1 MKLKTLTIAL
11 CTLMMSA
18 LMLTGCDE
26 NGLPTD
32 DELQEFS
39 DGVTQFSEFM
49 SEFNENMEYFT
60 EGMKEFSDVAQDIQD
75 NIESATGT
83 EFEVGVSE
91 VVDFAETA
99 GEWSKEVEDVA
110 NTLEDVAP
118 TIGEL
123 NADVATVA
131 QDLAEFYDKAQ
142 LEELISDLEALTA
155 K

>member
-1 MKLKTLTIAL
+1 MKLKTVTIAL

-26 NGLPTD
+26 NGLPTE

-49 SEFNENMEYFT
+49 AEFNDNMEVFT
-60 EGMKEFSDVAQDIQD
+60 EGIKEFSGVAQDIQD

-99 GEWSKEVEDVA
+99 GDWSKEVESVA
-110 NTLEDVAP
+110 NTLEEVTP
-118 TIGEL
+118 TIGEI
-123 NADVATVA
+123 NADVASVA
-131 QDLAEFYDKAQ
+131 EDLADFYDKAQ
-142 LEELISDLEALTA
+142 LEELISELEALTA